1 MRSRRSTKLNAVP
14 TSAAATL
21 ADDPPRSARQRA
33 RNQAGSRRLLIRVLP
48 WLSFVVVLLIWEICA
63 RAGVIDEVFFSS
75 PSDVWNAGVAAVQ
88 TADFWNDTRISLEE
102 FVIGYVAAVVVAVP
116 FGLAAGYS
124 RRFQF
129 FVDPWLN
136 ALNSTPRI
144 ALLPLV
150 VLWFGLGTMSKIA
163 IVFIGVFV
171 SVAVNTLGGVTTVD
185 RTLADVATTYG
196 ASGMRRLTSVI
207 LPGILPFALVGMRL
221 GVGRAVSGVMVAEF
235 FTSQAG
241 LGNFIFRAGQTM
253 QTGKLLFGALFIT
266 VLALLGFRGLAA
278 LERRFSKWRPRV
290 GSAG

>member
-1 MRSRRSTKLNAVP
+1 MNPTQSAVGTDAGAPSGETPPAPAKPRKARPDKSLLARS
-14 TSAAATL
+14 
-21 ADDPPRSARQRA
+21 
-33 RNQAGSRRLLIRVLP
+33 LP
-48 WLSFVVVLLIWEICA
+48 WLSFVLLLAGWELA
-63 RAGVIDEVFFSS
+63 SRGGLIDEVFFSS
-75 PSDVWNAGVAAVQ
+75 PLGVWDAGVAAMQ
-88 TADFWNDTRISLEE
+88 TADFWNDTWVSLEE
-102 FVIGYVAAVVVAVP
+102 FLIGYIAACVVAIP
-116 FGLAAGYS
+116 FGLLAGYS
-124 RRFQF
+124 RRFQY

-150 VLWFGLGTMSKIA
+150 VLWFGLGLMSKVA

-171 SVAVNTLGGVTTVD
+171 SVAINTLGGVRTVD
-185 RTLADVATTYG
+185 RTLSDVATTFG

-221 GVGRAVSGVMVAEF
+221 GVGRAVAGVMVAEF

-241 LGNFIFRAGQTM
+241 LGNFIFRAGQTL

-266 VLALLGFRGLAA
+266 ILALLGFQGLSV

-290 GSAG
+290 GSA